1 MVMYDA
7 KSVSLVGA
15 RELAVE
21 LDFLI
26 HSGLFSGMFT
36 TSAGGT
42 KASLAA
48 SATVDM
54 MRKHKLQTEWRC
66 STAKCFWKR

>member
-1 MVMYDA
+1 MYDS

-26 HSGLFSGMFT
+26 HSGSFSGMFT

-54 MRKHKLQTEWRC
+54 MRKYKL
-66 STAKCFWKR
+66 

>member
-1 MVMYDA
+1 MYDS

-21 LDFLI
+21 LDFLFN
-26 HSGLFSGMFT
+26 SGSFSGMFT
-36 TSAGGT
+36 NSAGGT
-42 KASLAA
+42 KAWLAA

-54 MRKHKLQTEWRC
+54 MR
-66 STAKCFWKR
+66 

>member
-1 MVMYDA
+1 MYES

-26 HSGLFSGMFT
+26 HSGSISGMFT

-54 MRKHKLQTEWRC
+54 TR
-66 STAKCFWKR
+66 

>member
-1 MVMYDA
+1 MYNA

-21 LDFLI
+21 LYFLI
-26 HSGLFSGMFT
+26 HSGLISGMFT

-42 KASLAA
+42 KAPLAA
-48 SATVDM
+48 SATVNM
-54 MRKHKLQTEWRC
+54 MR
-66 STAKCFWKR
+66 

>member
-1 MVMYDA
+1 MYDSQ
-7 KSVSLVGA
+7 SVRLVGA

-21 LDFLI
+21 LDILI
-26 HSGLFSGMFT
+26 HSGSFSGDFSGMLT

-54 MRKHKLQTEWRC
+54 MRQDKL
-66 STAKCFWKR
+66 